1 MEVIELK
8 KKDLDVEWKRAV
20 VDIANEFRKS
30 NKLKGLEIEDV
41 LRKKLDSV
49 DASEAEKRALLESIL
64 GR

>member
-8 KKDLDVEWKRAV
+8 KKDLDVEWKKAV
-20 VDIANEFRKS
+20 VDIANEFKKS

-41 LRKKLDSV
+41 LRKKLESV
-49 DASEAEKRALLESIL
+49 DASESEKKALLESIL